1 MLKKVSL
8 VLCCLLLC
16 YASQAQYRY
25 NANNGDEDNSKLH
38 IGLGAGMDYGGIGF
52 KIEYLPIKYLGVFG
66 GVGYNLVG
74 LGVNAGLQFRPL
86 PDKKIQPILMA
97 MYGYN
102 GVLKID
108 GANNNNL
115 QQYGLDGIS
124 KAYYGFSAGVGGE
137 LKVGHK
143 GSRLYLGLWLPVRSK
158 EFHDNYDIMKN
169 STYLTTKT
177 DVLPIA
183 YSIGFN
189 FAI

>member
-1 MLKKVSL
+1 MKKISL
-8 VLCCLLLC
+8 ALCCLLLC

-25 NANNGDEDNSKLH
+25 NAYNDEDNSRLH
-38 IGLGAGMDYGGIGF
+38 IGIGTGMDYGGIGF
-52 KIEYLPIKYLGVFG
+52 KIEYLPTKYLGVFG

-74 LGVNAGLQFRPL
+74 LGVNGGLQFRPL

-102 GVLKID
+102 GVLKIT
-108 GANNNNL
+108 GSNNNNL

-124 KAYYGFSAGVGGE
+124 KSYYGFSVGIGGE

-143 GSRLYLGLWLPVRSK
+143 GNRLYLGIWLPVRSQ
-158 EFHDNYDIMKN
+158 EFHDNYDIMRN
-169 STYLTTKT
+169 SPYLTKQT

-189 FAI
+189 FAL